1 MKKNSFEFIKSQ
13 NNIFVSFLLRKIK
26 ILSALLLIL
35 IFSSCGEKD
44 FKVYV
49 ELNELRILALV
60 TQVGSGT
67 LAEASPGESVTVT
80 PWVSDIT
87 EASSLQFA
95 WSFCA
100 DPGLDYGQSP
110 TCNSSTSVTRGTI
123 NTLNSGNLFTGV
135 ANSFTVS
142 IPATALDNL
151 SNQDKQNGINYL
163 VVYVV
168 TNSSGYSVSSFKR
181 ILVSESAKTTKNN
194 NPVVNSVLANGSAL
208 GTLIEGAVYALN
220 IDFPSSSQESYTVIE
235 NSGSTRAEVE
245 DLRTTWFYTDGE
257 MKYFRTVNSDKN
269 EYTAPGAFPSRD
281 SLLIP
286 VVRDDRGGTWVQK
299 FSIK

>member
-1 MKKNSFEFIKSQ
+1 MKQKSFELIKFAKS
-13 NNIFVSFLLRKIK
+13 IK
-26 ILSALLLIL
+26 ITLSLFIILLL
-35 IFSSCGEKD
+35 SSCGEKD
-44 FKVYV
+44 FKIYV
-49 ELNELRILALV
+49 ELTELRILGLI
-60 TQVGSGT
+60 TQVGGGT
-67 LAEASPGESVTVT
+67 LAEASPGDTVTIT

-87 EASSLQFA
+87 ESNALQYA

-100 DPGLDYGQSP
+100 DPGIDYGQSP
-110 TCNSSTSVTRGTI
+110 SCSSSTTITRGTI
-123 NTLNSGNLFTGV
+123 TTLNSSHLFTGA

-142 IPATALDNL
+142 IPANALDNL
-151 SNQDKQNGINYL
+151 KNEDKQNGINYL

-181 ILVSESAKTTKNN
+181 ILVSDGAKTTKNN
-194 NPVVNSVLANGSAL
+194 NPVINSILANGSSL
-208 GTLIEGAVYALN
+208 VSLIAGATYALN
-220 IDFPSSSQESYTVIE
+220 IDFPSTSRETYSLIESTGAIRSE
-235 NSGSTRAEVE
+235 TE

-269 EYTAPGAFPSRD
+269 EYTTPGAFPARD